1 MDNLLAIINIC
12 PLSLLKS
19 STKYNN
25 HLKTFTI
32 MYRVVSLI
40 NRSVL
45 FKSRSIDAVFRYCY
59 TYRTEQD
66 YTLCIQDDNGNDLV
80 KF

>member
-45 FKSRSIDAVFRYCY
+45 FQSRSIDAVFRYCY
-59 TYRTEQD
+59 AYRTEQD

>member
-1 MDNLLAIINIC
+1 
-12 PLSLLKS
+12 
-19 STKYNN
+19 
-25 HLKTFTI
+25 

-45 FKSRSIDAVFRYCY
+45 FQSRSIDAVFRYCY
-59 TYRTEQD
+59 AYRTEQD